1 MRAILLV
8 TLGGLVL
15 AACGDSTASPGS
27 PSSPTPTANPSQVPN
42 FPRLDNTT
50 KIDTPSFFA
59 ENYPAEQEGAP
70 TGPYGAEK
78 QPRVLIES
86 YTVPDSPEAV
96 KQTLLKQFYGAGWGG
111 GVNALG
117 GITENNTPKFLPQQF
132 FMRFE
137 NISKLDI
144 LAYSPEQA
152 ARYGFNNVPAG
163 GTVLIYIAFK

>member
-15 AACGDSTASPGS
+15 AACGDNTVTPNTAAN
-27 PSSPTPTANPSQVPN
+27 PTPTANPAQVPN

-50 KIDTPSFFA
+50 KIDTPAFFA
-59 ENYPAEQEGAP
+59 ANYPAEQEGAP
-70 TGPYGAEK
+70 TGPYQGK
-78 QPRVLIES
+78 SPRVLLES
-86 YTVPDSPEAV
+86 YTVPGSAEAV

-117 GITENNTPKFLPQQF
+117 GITGENTPKFLPQQF

-137 NISKLDI
+137 NISKVDI

-152 ARYGFNNVPAG
+152 ARYGFANVPPDS
-163 GTVLIYIAFK
+163 TVLVYIAFR